1 MKTPVLVAT
10 IAVLA
15 SSVVAGTL
23 TQNPAQTRDAF
34 EVVSVKASGPPPP
47 GARVGGGPG
56 PVGPCTAG
64 PIQIDPARFAAGRVT
79 TLRLI
84 TWAYGVRDC
93 RPEIGL
99 VSGGPSWIRS
109 EPFDIQGVL
118 PEGTP
123 SNSLQQLTN
132 GEALKLQAMLQ
143 TMLIDRFKL
152 TLRRETVEIRVLNL
166 VVARPGKMQ
175 PAREQSSL
183 RPRGAP
189 PRGTLLMSNGVFQGT
204 SIPMS
209 MLVTVLQARLENFVV
224 DKTGLT
230 GLFDIRIPVE
240 LEPSALV
247 MPPDAI
253 PQVLDGLGL
262 RVESGRAPVQV
273 LVIDRVEKPTED

>member
-1 MKTPVLVAT
+1 MKTPVLGAT

-15 SSVVAGTL
+15 TSVAAGTQ
-23 TQNPAQTRDAF
+23 TQNPTQTRDAF
-34 EVVSVKASGPPPP
+34 EVVSVKASGPAPP
-47 GARVGGGPG
+47 GARVGGGPV

-64 PIQIDPARFAAGRVT
+64 PIQIDPRRFAAGRVT

-84 TWAYGVRDC
+84 TWAYSIRDC
-93 RPEIGL
+93 RPELGL

-109 EPFDIQGVL
+109 ESFDVQAVL

-123 SNSLQQLTN
+123 SYSLQQLTN
-132 GEALKLQAMLQ
+132 GEALKLQLMLQ

-152 TLRRETVEIRVLNL
+152 TVRRETVEMRVLNL
-166 VVARPGKMQ
+166 VVARPGKIQ
-175 PAREQSSL
+175 PAKEQSS
-183 RPRGAP
+183 AEFP

-209 MLVTVLQARLENFVV
+209 MLVAVLQARLENFVV
-224 DKTGLT
+224 DKTSLT

-240 LEPSALV
+240 LEPSTLV

-262 RVESGRAPVQV
+262 KVESGRAPVQV
-273 LVIDRVEKPTED
+273 LVIDRVEEPTEN

>member
-10 IAVLA
+10 IALLA

-23 TQNPAQTRDAF
+23 TQNPTQTRDAF
-34 EVVSVKASGPPPP
+34 EVVSVKASGPPP
-47 GARVGGGPG
+47 GARVGGPG
-56 PVGPCTAG
+56 SAGPCTAG
-64 PIQIDPARFAAGRVT
+64 PIQIDPQRFAAGSVT

-84 TWAYGVRDC
+84 TWAYGIRDC
-93 RPEIGL
+93 RPELGL

-109 EPFDIQGVL
+109 EYFDVQGIL

-123 SNSLQQLTN
+123 SYSLQQLTN

-152 TLRRETVEIRVLNL
+152 TVRRETVEIRVLNL

-183 RPRGAP
+183 GPRGAP

-204 SIPMS
+204 SIPLS

-224 DKTGLT
+224 DRTGLT

-240 LEPSALV
+240 LEPSTLV

-262 RVESGRAPVQV
+262 KVESGRAPVQV
-273 LVIDRVEKPTED
+273 LVIDRVEEPTEN